1 VPARTITGFAA
12 AIGAILMAVTA
23 YFLVVAD
30 RNRKAVHVTERSE
43 SVLSLQ
49 RLEDALSRAESAQ
62 RGYLLTREERFLE
75 SYRRAG
81 ADIRA
86 ELEGVKARVAAGSS
100 SIVPSDALATLV
112 EAKLAELRR
121 GVEVRDVD
129 GLAEAQRELRS
140 GDGAWL
146 TETIEAVRAEM
157 EAVERAELGEQRRA
171 WFGRVAL
178 ADAIFLAANV
188 LLLALVT
195 AAGLGARAEMRRREE
210 QAQERL
216 RMLELQERILGIVS
230 HDLRTP
236 LSAIQ
241 GGAALLSRAELA
253 PNQSRVA
260 TLIHSSSRRMERIIR
275 DLLDYTRTR
284 GRTGIPLAIRATD
297 VGEVCARVAE
307 EAALCERGAG
317 VELHRDGDLR
327 GEWDPDRLEQA
338 IGNLVA
344 NAVRHAPPGTPVRIR
359 GVGEG
364 EKVRIEVQNEGLPIP
379 REAVRSLFDAFQRPA
394 GAGAA
399 PAGLGLGL
407 FIVRT
412 IVEAHGGT
420 VDVESAPTS
429 SVTFTILLPRK
440 RPGSR
445 PDTASPSFWRP
456 TRQEP
461 PRPGAIAR

>member
-1 VPARTITGFAA
+1 
-12 AIGAILMAVTA
+12 MAVAA

-30 RNRKAVHVTERSE
+30 RNRKAAHVTERSE

-49 RLEDALSRAESAQ
+49 RLEDALARAESAQ
-62 RGYLLTREERFLE
+62 RGYLLTREERLLE
-75 SYRRAG
+75 SYRLAV
-81 ADIRA
+81 ADIVA
-86 ELEGVKARVAAGSS
+86 ELDSVKARVAAGPRDDL
-100 SIVPSDALATLV
+100 PSDALATLV

-121 GVEVRDVD
+121 GVEVRDAD
-129 GLAEAQRELRS
+129 GLADAQRELRS

-157 EAVERAELGEQRRA
+157 EAIERAELGEQRRA

-188 LLLALVT
+188 LLLGLVT

-253 PNQSRVA
+253 PNQARVA

-284 GRTGIPLAIRATD
+284 ARTGIPLAIRATD
-297 VGEVCARVAE
+297 VGEVCARVAD
-307 EAALCERGAG
+307 EAALCDRGAV
-317 VELHRDGDLR
+317 VELHRDGESGIPTGSSRRSATSWRTRCGTRLR
-327 GEWDPDRLEQA
+327 VRRSASMASARRTRCGSRSRTKACPSPTRRCARCSMRSRGPQA
-338 IGNLVA
+338 SALHRRASGSGCSSCGPSS
-344 NAVRHAPPGTPVRIR
+344 R
-359 GVGEG
+359 
-364 EKVRIEVQNEGLPIP
+364 
-379 REAVRSLFDAFQRPA
+379 
-394 GAGAA
+394 
-399 PAGLGLGL
+399 
-407 FIVRT
+407 RT
-412 IVEAHGGT
+412 AERW
-420 VDVESAPTS
+420 TS
-429 SVTFTILLPRK
+429 S
-440 RPGSR
+440 
-445 PDTASPSFWRP
+445 
-456 TRQEP
+456 P
-461 PRPGAIAR
+461 PRRDR